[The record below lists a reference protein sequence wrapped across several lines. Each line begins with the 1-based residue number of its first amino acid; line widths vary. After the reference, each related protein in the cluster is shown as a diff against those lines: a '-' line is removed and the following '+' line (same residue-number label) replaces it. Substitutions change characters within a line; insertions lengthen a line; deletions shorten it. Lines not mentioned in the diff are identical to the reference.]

1 VKLRHTTSAIALL
14 AGMSMALPA
23 LAAPAPAPAPAAAD
37 QNTNLEAL
45 IVTAQKRE
53 ENVQTTPLSITAI
66 TGTNLA
72 KDRVLSLE
80 DLGHNMTGISFT
92 ANSPQSNEINI
103 RGVVNTRLSSPTSD
117 QSVSTFVDDVYVGR
131 SGNLNSAFYDIQ
143 RIEVVR
149 GPQGVLLGKNV
160 AGGAVN
166 IISNAPSFE
175 RSGKFT
181 VSLGNYD
188 LRQTQGYFTG
198 AITDEVAARVSFQ
211 TIHRGGYARDLLHNV
226 DIENLD
232 SVQGRVQLL
241 YQPQNSDLR
250 ASLNV
255 DYSKDSNDGVNR
267 VGLKSTTLPAGLTPW
282 SSTRSLIE
290 AKLGRKL
297 SIRESFPVWPQFKG
311 DASPSPQRAEHK
323 TYDVIGKVEKDVAE
337 NIRLSSI
344 TGYRNNESFTL
355 YDQTGLGPTNGYGVA
370 APVLFAEPVNFIE
383 SFWQFSQEV
392 RLTSTNDASRL
403 DWIVGAYYQ
412 KSHVHQYNRFWG
424 ESTVLPTLSGESHW
438 DDYGRNEDKAVFAQ
452 LGFKITDDLKL
463 EVGARYTQDE
473 KGGTQRGIIV
483 ATGDKLNPNDTAP
496 LTPLTVNF
504 FTPYNQ
510 KWEKL
515 TPQATLRWTPTDTTM
530 VYGTVSVGF
539 KGGGFQGNASNAFA
553 AATPYN
559 PESVTNYEA
568 GYKTELFNR
577 TIRSNSAVFY
587 MKYTDLQVQQTLA
600 SCLCNVISNAP
611 GATIKGVESDLQWA
625 PNHWFHAWASGSY
638 VDATYDEFIFA
649 GVNNSGKLMQRTP
662 KYQGAIGAE
671 VTTSVGS
678 WEDALS
684 GRLSYRW
691 QGKMPWAPENTTWE
705 KAYGTLDGR
714 VTLTSPD
721 KAWSVSAF
729 GKNLTDK
736 VYRTNII
743 AFFQEEMSSFGAP
756 RTFGFE
762 LSASF

>member
-1 VKLRHTTSAIALL
+1 
-14 AGMSMALPA
+14 
-23 LAAPAPAPAPAAAD
+23 
-37 QNTNLEAL
+37 
-45 IVTAQKRE
+45 
-53 ENVQTTPLSITAI
+53 LSITAV
-66 TGTNLA
+66 TGANLA

-198 AITDEVAARVSFQ
+198 ALTDEVAARVSFQ
-211 TIHRGGYARDLLHNV
+211 TIHHGGYARDILHNV

-232 SVQGRVQLL
+232 SVQGRIQLA

-297 SIRESFPVWPQFKG
+297 SIRESFPIWPQFKG
-311 DASPSPQRAEHK
+311 DASPTPQRAEHK
-323 TYDVIGKVEKDVAE
+323 TYDVIGKIEKDVAE

-392 RLTSTNDASRL
+392 RLTSTNDDSRL

-438 DDYGRNEDKAVFAQ
+438 DDYGRNEDKA
-452 LGFKITDDLKL
+452 DLRP
-463 EVGARYTQDE
+463 ARLQDH
-473 KGGTQRGIIV
+473 RR
-483 ATGDKLNPNDTAP
+483 P
-496 LTPLTVNF
+496 
-504 FTPYNQ
+504 
-510 KWEKL
+510 
-515 TPQATLRWTPTDTTM
+515 
-530 VYGTVSVGF
+530 
-539 KGGGFQGNASNAFA
+539 
-553 AATPYN
+553 
-559 PESVTNYEA
+559 EA
-568 GYKTELFNR
+568 GSRRALHPGRKGRHPARHHRRHRRQAEPERHRAADAADGELLHAL
-577 TIRSNSAVFY
+577 RSKVEQA
-587 MKYTDLQVQQTLA
+587 DAAGDPALDAHRHDHGLRH
-600 SCLCNVISNAP
+600 
-611 GATIKGVESDLQWA
+611 GV
-625 PNHWFHAWASGSY
+625 
-638 VDATYDEFIFA
+638 
-649 GVNNSGKLMQRTP
+649 
-662 KYQGAIGAE
+662 
-671 VTTSVGS
+671 
-678 WEDALS
+678 
-684 GRLSYRW
+684 GRL
-691 QGKMPWAPENTTWE
+691 QGRRLPRQRLERLRGGHALQPGIGHQLRSRLQDRAVQPHDPIEQRRVLHE
-705 KAYGTLDGR
+705 VHGPPGSADPGFVPVQRDQQRPGR
-714 VTLTSPD
+714 HHQGRRER
-721 KAWSVSAF
+721 SAMGSQPLVPRL
-729 GKNLTDK
+729 GKRQLC
-736 VYRTNII
+736 R
-743 AFFQEEMSSFGAP
+743 
-756 RTFGFE
+756 RH
-762 LSASF
+762 L